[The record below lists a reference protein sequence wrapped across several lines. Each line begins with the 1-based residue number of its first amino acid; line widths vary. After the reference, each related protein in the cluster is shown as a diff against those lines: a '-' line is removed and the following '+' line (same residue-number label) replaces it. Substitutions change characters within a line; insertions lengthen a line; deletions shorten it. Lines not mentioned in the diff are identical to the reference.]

1 MSSNRA
7 QYYAE
12 AFHAIA
18 SAEGDLATVEAELS
32 AVSQAI
38 AANDGLRTSLS
49 DPAFPAAQRQQV
61 IEDLFGGKV
70 SATTTALVSMLVAG
84 GRIGELADI
93 VSALVGRSAA
103 GRNKVVAEVRSAV
116 PLTADQSARLGAALK
131 TATGKDVEV
140 KVVIDPSVL
149 GGIVTQIGD
158 TVIDGSVRH
167 RLDKMREALA

>member
-1 MSSNRA
+1 MSNRT

-12 AFHAIA
+12 AFFTIA
-18 SAEGDLATVEAELS
+18 TAEGNLATVEAELS
-32 AVSQAI
+32 TVAQAVAS
-38 AANDGLRTSLS
+38 NDALRTSLS
-49 DPAFPAAQRQQV
+49 DPAYPAAQRQQV
-61 IEDLFGGKV
+61 VEELLGGKV
-70 SATTTALVSMLVAG
+70 SSTTTALVSMLVAA
-84 GRIGELADI
+84 GRIGDLQEI

-116 PLTADQSARLGAALK
+116 PLTGDQSARLSAALTK
-131 TATGKDVEV
+131 ATGKDVEV